1 MLVNPFGL
9 AERAR
14 FFEDNG
20 VRLRANQLREA
31 LDRQG
36 CCTECGSKLIFE
48 NDSRTSHRTSRRD
61 PNFMCSGPR
70 HNEN

>member
-1 MLVNPFGL
+1 MLVNPFRL

-20 VRLRANQLREA
+20 ARLRADQLREA

-36 CCTECGSKLIFE
+36 CCTECVQINLRRRVLSKVRLLAVPIC
-48 NDSRTSHRTSRRD
+48 D
-61 PNFMCSGPR
+61 GYR
-70 HNEN
+70 HYN

>member
-1 MLVNPFGL
+1 MLVNPFKL

-14 FFEDNG
+14 FYEDNG
-20 VRLRANQLREA
+20 ARLRADQLREA

-48 NDSRTSHRTSRRD
+48 EEFYQKYGYWLCPICD
-61 PNFMCSGPR
+61 GYR
-70 HNEN
+70 HYN